1 LLLGVL
7 WLPAGPAAAAEPM
20 AGWAAA
26 SDEELQ
32 ALRGGYDLGNG
43 LVVQL
48 SIDRTIM
55 VNGETRLSE
64 SFRLPENFSLQRIRD
79 SLGNPGSAAAADL
92 AGLSQAPAVIQNV
105 LDNQL
110 ISHSTVMNIT
120 LSNVRNL
127 LVSGP
132 SVIHPVMDMD
142 SALLR

>member
-1 LLLGVL
+1 VLLGVL

-32 ALRGGYDLGNG
+32 ALRGGFELGNG
-43 LVVQL
+43 LVLQL

-55 VNGETRLSE
+55 VNGETRLAE
-64 SFRLPENFSLQRIRD
+64 SFRLPENLSLQRIRD
-79 SLGNPGSAAAADL
+79 SVGSPGSAVAAGL

-132 SVIHPVMDMD
+132 SVISPVVIMD